1 MMTKNVRTVVA
12 LLFALP
18 LYLTTSLGSQ
28 PNGEAGSMTSKLFS
42 FTVKTIDGKERSL
55 SEYKGKVVLIVNVA
69 SECGYTPQYKD
80 LQEIYLKYKDKGF
93 VILGFPSNNFGQ
105 QEPGTDPEIK
115 QFCETKYNVTFDL
128 FSKIEVK
135 GNDQAPLYK
144 YLTTECEVPH
154 EITWNFNKFLVDR
167 SGKVVDYF
175 PSKVKPT
182 DAALT
187 NKIEEL
193 LAPQN

>member
-1 MMTKNVRTVVA
+1 M
-12 LLFALP
+12 P
-18 LYLTTSLGSQ
+18 
-28 PNGEAGSMTSKLFS
+28 SKLFS
-42 FTVKTIDGKERSL
+42 FTVKTIDGKECSL

-80 LQEIYLKYKDKGF
+80 LQEIYLRYKEKGF

-154 EITWNFNKFLVDR
+154 EIAWNFNKFLVDR
-167 SGKVVDYF
+167 TGKVVGYF

-182 DAALT
+182 DTALT

-193 LAPQN
+193 LTPQN